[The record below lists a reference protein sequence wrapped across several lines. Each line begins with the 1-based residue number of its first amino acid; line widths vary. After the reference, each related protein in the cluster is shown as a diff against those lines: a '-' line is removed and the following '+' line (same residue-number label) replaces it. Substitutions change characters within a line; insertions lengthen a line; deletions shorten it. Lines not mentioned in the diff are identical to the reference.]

1 MFWAGL
7 SRSHRAPSPGALL
20 QEHGCPG
27 WVHHAILG
35 WAHPGGPGAPAL
47 GRMSN
52 VTGAQQ
58 GHWGEGTQA
67 AGTSLAGSALSLHKV
82 CAKADGICA
91 FAIFFQFITLHLEQI
106 KAKHSQSAPDFGRG
120 RDSGGRVRL

>member
-1 MFWAGL
+1 M
-7 SRSHRAPSPGALL
+7 P
-20 QEHGCPG
+20 
-27 WVHHAILG
+27 G
-35 WAHPGGPGAPAL
+35 WAHPGSPGAPAL
-47 GRMSN
+47 GGMSN

-58 GHWGEGTQA
+58 GHQGKVTQA
-67 AGTSLAGSALSLHKV
+67 AGTSLAGGALSLDKV

-106 KAKHSQSAPDFGRG
+106 KAKHSQSAPDFERG